1 MTETSKWKP
10 VARWIVGVIV
20 AALFSAATVIVLIG
34 EDRELR
40 LLILGALIG
49 AFTTIV
55 GFYFGSA
62 EK

>member
-1 MTETSKWKP
+1 MPETSKWKP
-10 VARWIVGVIV
+10 IARWIVGIIV
-20 AALFSAATVIVLIG
+20 AALFSAATVIVLVG

-55 GFYFGSA
+55 GFYFGSSDS
-62 EK
+62 